1 MTDRESNPPSRDGWH
16 GGLRSEEGA
25 ERVLD
30 SSPPGAA
37 RARLLRRRI
46 TLSFSAPALE
56 LPSETGVAE
65 SADEPSSGFELALPP
80 DLDPAAVAPVGE
92 ESPAPD
98 ALDGWSRSRPAVAP
112 APAPRPRSE
121 RPAPAL
127 DEESTESLRLVSARS
142 RAPLAGAPDLAA
154 EMNDR
159 FALGDFTGALRAA
172 ELVLGQRPDDPEAA
186 QVAAVSR
193 ERLVSFHLARVG
205 GRRAVLGRRVDG
217 AELRWLGL
225 DHRAGFLLSMVDGTT
240 TVEEIVD
247 LSGMPEHEALRLLA
261 ELIDGGTVMR
271 LG

>member
-186 QVAAVSR
+186 QVAAVS
-193 ERLVSFHLARVG
+193 
-205 GRRAVLGRRVDG
+205 
-217 AELRWLGL
+217 WLGL

-261 ELIDGGTVMR
+261 ELIDGGTVTR